1 MLHIHIHIPIN
12 TNTNSISNSH
22 TASSYS
28 LSLSLFGY
36 VKYTIQTL
44 YFYIVSCGVAWLLS
58 SLINMVNPS
67 PENAQFCILRSYF
80 KSLWGF
86 SLWFGFFMGICCHT
100 TFCSILL
107 GAAQIANTSGRLFM
121 YGLASIYTVKGS
133 SNVNLTF
140 YKWFSLSLLDNYL
153 HTLQLQ
159 EYSL

>member
-22 TASSYS
+22 TASSI
-28 LSLSLFGY
+28 SLFGY

-44 YFYIVSCGVAWLLS
+44 YSYIVSCGVAWLLS
-58 SLINMVNPS
+58 RLINMVNRS
-67 PENAQFCILRSYF
+67 PENAQFCILRCLF
-80 KSLWGF
+80 KSLRGF
-86 SLWFGFFMGICCHT
+86 SLWFGFFMGICCHWA
-100 TFCSILL
+100 FCSILL
-107 GAAQIANTSGRLFM
+107 GAAWVANTSGRLFM

-140 YKWFSLSLLDNYL
+140 YKLFSLSLLDNYL